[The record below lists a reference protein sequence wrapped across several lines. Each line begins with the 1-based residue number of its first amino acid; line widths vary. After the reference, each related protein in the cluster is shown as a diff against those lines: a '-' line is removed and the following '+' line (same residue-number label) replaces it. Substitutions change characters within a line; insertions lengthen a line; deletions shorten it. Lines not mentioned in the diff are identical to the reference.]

1 MCSISLLNPLFY
13 SETLQRESS
22 RVSSRK
28 QEEED
33 LELPFLDLDT
43 VSEATS
49 GFSAG
54 NKLGQGGFGP
64 VYKVTKKNF
73 LSNSQIVC
81 KKGKMFCSLSREH
94 WLVDKKLL

>member
-1 MCSISLLNPLFY
+1 M
-13 SETLQRESS
+13 QRESL

-43 VSEATS
+43 ISEATS
-49 GFSAG
+49 GFSDV

-64 VYKVTKKNF
+64 VYKVTNHSF
-73 LSNSQIVC
+73 LSNSQILP
-81 KKGKMFCSLSREH
+81 KNGKMF
-94 WLVDKKLL
+94 